1 MKVHQ
6 TVLRWVL
13 GSMVLALLVAC
24 STSATEAPAAEV
36 SAPEATETSLPTAT
50 SLPTLVPTATV
61 IPTATSIAM
70 PDDLTV
76 VPLVYGQMTGRPY
89 AMMIDNH
96 PDAYPQSGLNR
107 ASIVIEALAEYGI
120 TRYLAIFPADLT
132 ADDRPLGPV
141 RSARIYFVQ
150 WAMGFGAFYAHAGG
164 SPTGLALAE
173 STNEIVNLDALRGE
187 SSPYFFRIETAER
200 FAPHNLYTTGAI
212 LAERAAA
219 ESQAYTRTDVGY
231 RYALP
236 LPRDQRG
243 PAASIAYYF
252 LYDDAPVGWEYDP
265 DTNAYYRTRFGQVAI
280 DEVTQAQLST
290 QNVVVIEVE
299 EAPIEGDDK
308 SRIDQKVVGTGKG
321 VFYHDGLREEVTWS
335 KASESAP
342 LQILGS
348 DGSEV
353 FFTAG
358 QIWISAVPSLDNI
371 SEK

>member
-1 MKVHQ
+1 MKLHRS
-6 TVLRWVL
+6 LRYWLLSALFVF
-13 GSMVLALLVAC
+13 GLAAC
-24 STSATEAPAAEV
+24 STPATEAPTAEV
-36 SAPEATETSLPTAT
+36 VEPTVAPATAT
-50 SLPTLVPTATV
+50 PLPTLEPTATV
-61 IPTATSIAM
+61 IPTATAITL
-70 PDDLTV
+70 PEDLSV
-76 VPLVYGQMTGRPY
+76 IPLVYGQMSGRPY

-107 ASIVIEALAEYGI
+107 ASVVIEALAEYGI

-141 RSARIYFVQ
+141 RSARLYFVQ

-164 SPTGLALAE
+164 SPNGLALAE

-187 SSPYFFRIETAER
+187 SSDYFFRVETAER
-200 FAPHNLYTTGAI
+200 FAPHNLYTSGAI
-212 LAERAAA
+212 LKERADA
-219 ESQAYTRTDVGY
+219 ETKPYTRSDVGY

-236 LPRDQRG
+236 LPADQRG
-243 PAASIAYYF
+243 PAATISYYF
-252 LYDDAPVGWEYDP
+252 LYDDAPVGWQYDP
-265 DTNAYYRTRFGQVAI
+265 VSNNYFRTRFGEVAV

-299 EAPIEGDDK
+299 EAPIEGDEK
-308 SRIDQKVVGTGKG
+308 SRIDLKAVGSGKG
-321 VFYHDGLREEVTWS
+321 IFYHDGLREEITWS

-342 LQILGS
+342 LQILAK

-358 QIWISAVPSLDNI
+358 QIWISAVPSLDNV
-371 SEK
+371 SES